1 MLTEGFDFLYIAFQL
16 TLFFLLCLI
25 LQKLL
30 KQYLIPSIYT
40 YIEDIKKKQKELRDK
55 EKLLLVSQKRITKQI
70 EEQESSFNVLE
81 NKIKHWNNSLIENK
95 NKKIDDN
102 KKLINKIEHKR
113 KIQTN
118 NLSLLKTQR
127 IVIPESIKQAYKEI
141 ENLYGGEKSLGL
153 LKELIEKIESE
164 R

>member
-1 MLTEGFDFLYIAFQL
+1 MLIEGFDFLYIAFQL

-55 EKLLLVSQKRITKQI
+55 EKLLIVSQKRITKQI
-70 EEQESSFNVLE
+70 EEQESSFDILE
-81 NKIKHWNNSLIENK
+81 NKIKCWNNSLIEDK
-95 NKKIDDN
+95 DKKIDDN

-141 ENLYGGEKSLGL
+141 ENLYGGEKSVGL

-164 R
+164 H